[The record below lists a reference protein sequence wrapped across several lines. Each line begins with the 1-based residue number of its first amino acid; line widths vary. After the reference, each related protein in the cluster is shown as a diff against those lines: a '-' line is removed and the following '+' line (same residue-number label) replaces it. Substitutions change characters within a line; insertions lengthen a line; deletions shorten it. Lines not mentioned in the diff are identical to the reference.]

1 MAKDSYGKLTFLK
14 RGGSTSRVID
24 LVSIKERFG
33 DTTGW
38 STDPMFFLSRLNK
51 SFVVKHTLRAWERE
65 SLGGDRTSATKVIIP
80 ISDKDLSLGGHS
92 IFVEDAQVERQ
103 LAEHLG
109 VTTDHPNFK
118 ADVARL
124 RALAELPSFDPY
136 LLHEFFRRAGECI
149 DECYF
154 VISDDE
160 LRRITEYVAGQIDV
174 LVRKAVGGSSDATT
188 LAKSRKLAKVLF
200 EDEESPQL
208 VVLRDALRMTAKEYR
223 DGVFGWKGTLYYSWR
238 AGDCYAE
245 LAAFLKDLKGLRIS
259 GLTGEDRSEMRSIIA
274 SIAQLSMGRWD
285 RLKSRLDTYHQEFE
299 RFVQRGDPAALKSFM
314 TRAPD
319 LFVEMGEDIGRL
331 QHVASYWKFWT
342 KGRRTQAMPAQEAF
356 DILPDF
362 EAALQVTDLRD
373 AA

>member
-174 LVRKAVGGSSDATT
+174 LVRKAVGGSGDATT